1 MPGGAVRIAVAAL
14 LGLSPILTALGLL
27 TLAEWRDRR
36 RAAVIASQVRL
47 TDAIATELGGVVA
60 PVVSKPLGA
69 PWRVEMPLPMARP
82 ALVSRILAITQAT
95 LRDLRIARYEL
106 VLTPA
111 PTPTRPGE
119 WSGSRVGRLRAAR
132 VPSARATVAS
142 GAHGGA
148 PTPDPTG
155 CVPRR
160 AARPRRTSSLVT
172 R

>member
-1 MPGGAVRIAVAAL
+1 MPGGAVQIAVAAL

-47 TDAIATELGGVVA
+47 TDAISTELGGVVA

-69 PWRVEMPLPMARP
+69 PWRVEMYVPMARP

-95 LRDLRIARYEL
+95 LRDLGIARYEL
-106 VLTPA
+106 VLTPE

-119 WSGSRVGRLRAAR
+119 WARASGGCARPGSRQLARRSRAGLTAARRRPTPPGASRGARHASGGRAA
-132 VPSARATVAS
+132 S
-142 GAHGGA
+142 
-148 PTPDPTG
+148 
-155 CVPRR
+155 
-160 AARPRRTSSLVT
+160 
-172 R
+172 